1 MWQSLFCRV
10 IPSNLRTYLG
20 LFWNGPVNKI
30 RWTRQTAF
38 QGVRLIKMGNY
49 TLSWQC
55 EMAGGWLWVRH
66 DTWGNWSPLWH
77 NKEGA
82 GAPIGWCSSNC
93 TMHTL
98 LRKHDML
105 FTGVPRKCEMSA
117 LLPEWICAQHPCPL
131 TKWNT
136 SHPSA
141 IQDKSHCRYIVN
153 NTWKKC
159 SAHTSHFAHRNGTK

>member
-1 MWQSLFCRV
+1 MVQSIKSDEQGRLLSKGYNWLKWEITLCPGSV
-10 IPSNLRTYLG
+10 
-20 LFWNGPVNKI
+20 
-30 RWTRQTAF
+30 RW
-38 QGVRLIKMGNY
+38 L
-49 TLSWQC
+49 
-55 EMAGGWLWVRH
+55 EAGWGVRH

-77 NKEGA
+77 KEGA
-82 GAPIGWCSSNC
+82 GAPTGWCRSNC

>member
-1 MWQSLFCRV
+1 MVQSIKSDL
-10 IPSNLRTYLG
+10 S
-20 LFWNGPVNKI
+20 

-55 EMAGGWLWVRH
+55 KMAGGWLGGEAWHMGELISVVTQGGGSWRTNRLVPFKLH
-66 DTWGNWSPLWH
+66 TAHSTEKTWYVVHW
-77 NKEGA
+77 GA
-82 GAPIGWCSSNC
+82 KK
-93 TMHTL
+93 M
-98 LRKHDML
+98 RK
-105 FTGVPRKCEMSA
+105 SA

-131 TKWNT
+131 TKWKR